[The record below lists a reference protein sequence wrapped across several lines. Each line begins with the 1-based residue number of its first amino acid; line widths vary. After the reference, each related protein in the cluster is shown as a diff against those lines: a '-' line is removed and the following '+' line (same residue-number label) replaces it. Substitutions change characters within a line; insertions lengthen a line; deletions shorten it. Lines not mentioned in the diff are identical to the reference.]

1 MEAQMTL
8 PTAATAEVEAQY
20 ATEMRERAEAR
31 LANINRRDA
40 VRLEADKA
48 GRIAASE
55 ARRIVYLENGYKE
68 CTQEGCSTLAS
79 PTFDRCI
86 PHSQAD
92 NA

>member
-8 PTAATAEVEAQY
+8 PTAATAELEAQY

-31 LANINRRDA
+31 LANINRRDL
-40 VRLEADKA
+40 VRQEADRA
-48 GRIAASE
+48 GRLAANE
-55 ARRIVYLENGYKE
+55 ARRLIYISNGYRE
-68 CTQEGCSTLAS
+68 CTSEGCSTLAS